1 MSPSPLCLIPLALDK
16 FEVCC
21 VPTEKSHHACWRD
34 AKEEV
39 VAELKDGSAYFIP
52 ICDNPEHR
60 KLAEDAK
67 KKLLKGTS
75 IYEIRNLVTPEQ
87 VFLKPTELPDKKC
100 KVTQWDLYKKMR
112 QLPTMAMPQPPKTQ
126 APVSKVHKV
135 STKWQW
141 VDEIG
146 QWCNIK
152 GEVVSIKKLDD
163 HELKLTLMAVCNAN
177 FKKVPPDLSW
187 IRDIVVPTNEIILF
201 PENALVV
208 KASRAKDKLDDFRVE
223 ARRRGYL

>member
-1 MSPSPLCLIPLALDK
+1 MSPLCLIPLALDK

-52 ICDNPEHR
+52 ICDDPEHR
-60 KLAEDAK
+60 KLAEEAK

-75 IYEIRNLVTPEQ
+75 IYEIRNLVMPEQ
-87 VFLKPTELPDKKC
+87 VFLKPTELSDKKC
-100 KVTQWDLYKKMR
+100 KVTQWDLHKKMK
-112 QLPTMAMPQPPKTQ
+112 QTPAAEMPKPTKPAI
-126 APVSKVHKV
+126 PVSKVHKV
-135 STKWQW
+135 SSKWKW

-146 QWCNIK
+146 QWCNTK
-152 GEVVSIKKLDD
+152 GEIVSIKALNDT
-163 HELKLTLMAVCNAN
+163 ELKITLVAICHAN
-177 FKKVPPDLSW
+177 FKKIPSDLNW
-187 IRDIVVPTNEIILF
+187 IREIPVPTNEIILF
-201 PENALVV
+201 AENALVV
-208 KASRAKDKLDDFRVE
+208 KASRAKEKLDDFRVE